1 METCERFCCVR
12 GYHVYQDIW
21 SASVGEVLPCERE
34 PANSTGRYAVAVTKD
49 GVIIGHLPR
58 KVSRVC
64 SLFLRRGGTIH
75 CRVTGG
81 RRYSHDLPQ
90 GGLEI
95 PCRIVFGAKQD
106 QLKKLKRALKL

>member
-1 METCERFCCVR
+1 MATCERASCVR
-12 GYHVYQDIW
+12 GYHVYQDVW

-34 PANSTGRYAVAVTKD
+34 STDSTDRYAVAVTKD
-49 GVIIGHLPR
+49 GVVIGHLLR

-64 SLFLRRGGTIH
+64 SLFLRRSGRIH

-81 RRYSHDLPQ
+81 RRYPIDLPQ

-95 PCRIVFGAKQD
+95 PCRIVFTAEED
-106 QLKKLKRALKL
+106 QLKKLKRSLRP

>member
-1 METCERFCCVR
+1 METYKGSCCVR
-12 GYHVYQDIW
+12 GYHVYQDVW

-34 PANSTGRYAVAVTKD
+34 PANSTDLYAVAVTKD
-49 GVIIGHLPR
+49 GVVIGHLHR

-64 SLFLRRGGTIH
+64 SLFLRRGGRIH

-81 RRYSHDLPQ
+81 RKHSHDLPQ

-95 PCRIVFGAKQD
+95 PYLIVFAAKQD
-106 QLKKLKRALKL
+106 QLKKLKRSLKS

>member
-1 METCERFCCVR
+1 METCERSCCVR

-64 SLFLRRGGTIH
+64 YLFLRRGGTIH
-75 CRVTGG
+75 CRITGG
-81 RRYSHDLPQ
+81 RTYFHDLPQ

-95 PCRIVFGAKQD
+95 PCRIVFGVKQD